1 MLLFRD
7 AIFTERSSTMAD
19 DKSKT
24 RPQDSSK
31 VNVNEDYEVQYWTKK
46 FGCTPQ
52 QLKDAVKKVG
62 TGAAAVEKEVKKK

>member
-1 MLLFRD
+1 
-7 AIFTERSSTMAD
+7 MAD

-31 VNVNEDYEVQYWTKK
+31 VNVHEDYEVQYWTKK